1 MRTKKLL
8 KAKADKVAAIA
19 TRLNV
24 PVVSTR
30 SLETDKPLAD
40 GAVETVVE
48 NLATIE
54 LPDGSTITVDVDNP
68 DSETKIEKAR
78 DRVENQIQAGKRQ
91 RKVA

>member
-8 KAKADKVAAIA
+8 KAKADEVVGIA

-30 SLETDKPLAD
+30 SLETDKELPD
-40 GAVETVVE
+40 GTVETKVE
-48 NLATIE
+48 NLATVE
-54 LPDGSTITVDVDNP
+54 LPDGSTMTVDVDNP
-68 DSETKIEKAR
+68 DNEAKIEKAR
-78 DRVENQIQAGKRQ
+78 DRIENQIQAGKRQ